1 MLAYR
6 TRTPGIHV
14 NDLSFADVVR
24 SSNRKEFV
32 FDAYGQRSLI
42 FFPLT
47 HHQVN
52 NTDKSTIRFT
62 TRQDALQLA
71 HTTAKLAVLA
81 HFGL

>member
-1 MLAYR
+1 MLACR
-6 TRTPGIHV
+6 IRTPGIHM

-52 NTDKSTIRFT
+52 NKTSHF
-62 TRQDALQLA
+62 A
-71 HTTAKLAVLA
+71 HSAASSHDAKLAVLA
-81 HFGL
+81 HFVL